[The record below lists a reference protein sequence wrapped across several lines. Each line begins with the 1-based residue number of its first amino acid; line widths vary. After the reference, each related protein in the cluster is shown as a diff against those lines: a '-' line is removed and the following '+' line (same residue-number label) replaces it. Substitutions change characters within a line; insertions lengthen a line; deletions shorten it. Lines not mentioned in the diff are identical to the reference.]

1 MRQFPCRQAWG
12 RKGGDMWN
20 MRLEHLESALSV
32 PNHPHVW
39 SFTPS
44 LYKLLIGSVMI
55 HFRYEEAEISR

>member
-1 MRQFPCRQAWG
+1 
-12 RKGGDMWN
+12 MWN
-20 MRLEHLESALSV
+20 MRLEHLESDLSV